1 MRFFERL
8 FRDGPRPDEPVP
20 CQAEPMLPRGLPDP
34 VFALRQDLAADRLR
48 LMAEEQRWRSLD
60 AQRQARVM
68 TGRTMVEEQAEANL
82 TLRDLDNIR
91 FLLEKQADD
100 QKQADKRATELLLE
114 NLNEA
119 QRKDFLS
126 FRHFRLKSTLY
137 PGAYYLIY
145 VGRQGNIYFHGT
157 DGQVKQLCAT
167 SIDFG
172 IPVCDVMLVQKLMI
186 ECDEAGFLAVAND
199 LTARVEEPYVRFG
212 TPRGIQGHG
221 GGGAL
226 GSGVFAALQLVTVLV
241 AVVALVATL

>member
-1 MRFFERL
+1 
-8 FRDGPRPDEPVP
+8 
-20 CQAEPMLPRGLPDP
+20 MLPRGLPDP

-82 TLRDLDNIR
+82 TL
-91 FLLEKQADD
+91 QADD

-114 NLNEA
+114 NLNEK

-126 FRHFRLKSTLY
+126 FRHFRVKSTLY
-137 PGAYYLIY
+137 PGAYYQIK

-199 LTARVEEPYVRFG
+199 LTARVEGPYVRFG

-226 GSGVFAALQLVTVLV
+226 ASGMFAALQLVTVLV
-241 AVVALVATL
+241 AVVALVATLWSR

>member
-1 MRFFERL
+1 
-8 FRDGPRPDEPVP
+8 
-20 CQAEPMLPRGLPDP
+20 MLPRGLTDP

-48 LMAEEQRWRSLD
+48 LMAEEQRHLFSRWRSLD

-82 TLRDLDNIR
+82 TL
-91 FLLEKQADD
+91 QADD

-114 NLNEA
+114 NLNEE

-126 FRHFRLKSTLY
+126 FRHFRVKSTLY
-137 PGAYYLIY
+137 PGAYYQIN

-199 LTARVEEPYVRFG
+199 LTARVEGPYVRFG
-212 TPRGIQGHG
+212 TLRAIQGHG

-226 GSGVFAALQLVTVLV
+226 GSGMFAALQLVTVLV

>member
-1 MRFFERL
+1 
-8 FRDGPRPDEPVP
+8 
-20 CQAEPMLPRGLPDP
+20 MLPRGLTDP
-34 VFALRQDLAADRLR
+34 FFALRQDLAADRLR
-48 LMAEEQRWRSLD
+48 LMAEEQRHLFSRWRSLD

-82 TLRDLDNIR
+82 TL
-91 FLLEKQADD
+91 QADD

-114 NLNEA
+114 NLNEE

-126 FRHFRLKSTLY
+126 FRHFRVKSTLY
-137 PGAYYLIY
+137 PGAYYLIK

-199 LTARVEEPYVRFG
+199 LTARVEGPYVRFG

-226 GSGVFAALQLVTVLV
+226 GSGMFAALQLVTVLV
-241 AVVALVATL
+241 AVVALVATLWSR